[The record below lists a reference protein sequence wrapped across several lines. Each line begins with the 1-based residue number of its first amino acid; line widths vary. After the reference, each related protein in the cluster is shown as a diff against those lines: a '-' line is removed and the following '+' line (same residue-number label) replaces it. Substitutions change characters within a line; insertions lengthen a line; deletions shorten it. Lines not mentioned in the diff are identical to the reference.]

1 MLCTPPSPAPALEAA
16 AAPAEVGSAQA
27 SGVKLK
33 FIYQLSCDTNKGNL
47 VRSTP
52 PVTGPSLIVLADYHV
67 SQVPRPSSHVT
78 FDRLENMLRE
88 FQATDPKP
96 PPDEYAAMY
105 GIIDK
110 TEVRFQDNVRIG
122 C

>member
-16 AAPAEVGSAQA
+16 AAPAEVG
-27 SGVKLK
+27 LK
-33 FIYQLSCDTNKGNL
+33 STYQLSCDTNKGNL